1 MNIMC
6 SDFIVHPHSKM
17 QSTDADRKYYTD
29 RNGPD
34 RRVPQIRK
42 KMMIFFF
49 LRTTDTLVRYF
60 YIGNGSVYV
69 FSA

>member
-1 MNIMC
+1 
-6 SDFIVHPHSKM
+6 M

-42 KMMIFFF
+42 KNDDF
-49 LRTTDTLVRYF
+49 LLSEDNLSQL
-60 YIGNGSVYV
+60 IHW
-69 FSA
+69 